1 MLGIG
6 NNIKDFLNNS
16 MKPWKLEMNAS
27 GKTEVNIKRG
37 IFQGDSLSP
46 LLFGVY
52 MAPLT
57 WLLRKAKAG
66 Y

>member
-1 MLGIG
+1 
-6 NNIKDFLNNS
+6 
-16 MKPWKLEMNAS
+16 MKPWKSEVNAS

-37 IFQGDSLSP
+37 IFQDDSLSP